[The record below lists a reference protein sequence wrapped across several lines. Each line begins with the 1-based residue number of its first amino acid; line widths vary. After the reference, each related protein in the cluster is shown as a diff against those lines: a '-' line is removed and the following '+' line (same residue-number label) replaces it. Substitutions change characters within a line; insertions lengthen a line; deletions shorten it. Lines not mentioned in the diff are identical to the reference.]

1 MDYTTQDSV
10 LSFFMALIYTTL
22 ALAIVSDAV
31 ANEGI
36 FSQVIQLDS
45 YIVGEQVT
53 CSNAF
58 VELIEYSTYLE

>member
-1 MDYTTQDSV
+1 
-10 LSFFMALIYTTL
+10 MALIYTTL